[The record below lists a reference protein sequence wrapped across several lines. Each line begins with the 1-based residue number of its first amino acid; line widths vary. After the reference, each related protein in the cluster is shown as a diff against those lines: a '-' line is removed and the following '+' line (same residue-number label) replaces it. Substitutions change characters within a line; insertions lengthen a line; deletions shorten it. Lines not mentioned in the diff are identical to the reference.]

1 MTTTIIMDNC
11 LSKDIYFHEFEEEIN
26 PLSLPTHFTFPF
38 CYEPHE
44 LAKKA
49 SEYVQHYILT
59 QQEWIHNFGLEPKM
73 EGQAIGKMFGVLVV
87 QDRNK
92 KIGFLAGFSGKLAGK
107 NDHRYFVPPVFDML
121 TENSFFLLEEEHLND
136 LNKQIALLEEREIG
150 TELRRKLEQ
159 TKIKL
164 DHQFIQF
171 KENLKI
177 QKKERKLLRDQ
188 SKSVLSPSSY
198 ELLEQDLI
206 KQSLRDK
213 HELRVFQKQYEQ
225 DMAAAEQPLN
235 DYVNTIANLKEERR
249 KRSSQLQNK
258 LFAQYNFQ
266 NAQGES
272 KNVMEIFNDL
282 NKPQPPA
289 GSGEC
294 AAPKLLQYAYLN
306 QYKPIALAEFW
317 WGQSPS
323 AEVRRHLHYYPACRN
338 KCEPILGY
346 MLQGLLVDKNPMLE
360 NPDENIK
367 LPIIYEDESLVIINK
382 PEEFLSVPGIHVQ
395 DSVYTRMLQKYPD
408 AGPLIVHRL
417 DMSTSGILVLAKN
430 KEAHKIIQSQFI
442 NHTIV
447 KQYIALLDGLV
458 TEDSG
463 MISLPI
469 RVDLDDRPRQLVCYE
484 YGKKAITRWE
494 KIGVVAGKTKVRF
507 FPLTGRTHQL
517 RLHAAH
523 PDGMNCPIVGD
534 DLYGQKSNRLH
545 LHAAYIAFNHPV
557 TNERMHFSV
566 EPNF

>member
-1 MTTTIIMDNC
+1 MMDNC
-11 LSKDIYFHEFEEEIN
+11 FSKDIYFHEFDEEIN
-26 PLSLPTHFTFPF
+26 AIPLPTHFTFPF
-38 CYEPHE
+38 CYEPHL

-49 SEYVQHYILT
+49 SEYVQQYILT
-59 QQEWIHNFGLEPKM
+59 QQEWIHNFGLEPTM

-87 QDRNK
+87 QDQNK

-121 TENSFFLLEEEHLND
+121 TENSFFLLEEDHLND
-136 LNKQIALLEEREIG
+136 LNRQIAVLEGSEKGIELKRALEE
-150 TELRRKLEQ
+150 
-159 TKIKL
+159 TKINL
-164 DHQFIQF
+164 DQQLTQF
-171 KENLKI
+171 KENLKT
-177 QKKERKLLRDQ
+177 QKKERKLLRDH
-188 SKSVLSPSSY
+188 SKSVLSAASY
-198 ELLEQDLI
+198 ALLEQDLI

-213 HELRVFQKQYEQ
+213 YELHVFQKQYQ
-225 DMAAAEQPLN
+225 LDMAAAEQPLQ
-235 DYVNTIANLKEERR
+235 DYINRIADLKEERR
-249 KRSSQLQNK
+249 KRSSRLQNQ
-258 LFAQYNFQ
+258 LFAQYNFL
-266 NAQGES
+266 NANGET
-272 KNVMEIFNDL
+272 KNVMDIFRAF
-282 NKPQPPA
+282 NKLQPPA

-360 NPDENIK
+360 NPAENIA

-442 NHTIV
+442 NHSIV
-447 KQYIALLDGLV
+447 KHYIALLDGII
-458 TEDSG
+458 TEDAG

-484 YGKKAITRWE
+484 HGKKAVTRWE
-494 KIGVVAGKTKVRF
+494 KIAVVAGKTKVRY

-517 RLHAAH
+517 RLHSAH
-523 PDGMNCPIVGD
+523 SSGMNCPIVGD
-534 DLYGQKSNRLH
+534 DLYGQKANRLH

>member
-1 MTTTIIMDNC
+1 MKDNC
-11 LSKDIYFHEFEEEIN
+11 LSSGLYFHEFEEEIN
-26 PLSLPTHFTFPF
+26 TIPLPTHFTFPF

-49 SEYVQHYILT
+49 SKYVQHYILT
-59 QQEWIHNFGLEPKM
+59 QQEWVHNFGLEPEM

-87 QDRNK
+87 QDQNN

-121 TENSFFLLEEEHLND
+121 TENSFFLLEEEHLNE
-136 LNKQIALLEEREIG
+136 LNKQIALLEESETGLNLKRY
-150 TELRRKLEQ
+150 LEE

-164 DHQFIQF
+164 DHQLAQF
-171 KENLKI
+171 KERLKI
-177 QKKERKLLRDQ
+177 QKKERKLVRDK
-188 SKSVLSPSSY
+188 SKSTLSATLY
-198 ELLEQDLI
+198 EQLEQDLI

-213 HELRVFQKQYEQ
+213 YELSVFQKQYQ
-225 DMAAAEQPLN
+225 LDMADAEKPLN
-235 DYVNTIANLKEERR
+235 EYINSIAALKEERK
-249 KRSSQLQNK
+249 KRSSQLQNQ
-258 LFAQYNFQ
+258 LFASYNFQ
-266 NAQGES
+266 NAHGES
-272 KNVMEIFNDL
+272 KNVIDIFSAFNQI
-282 NKPQPPA
+282 QPPA

-294 AAPKLLQYAYLN
+294 AAPKLLQHAYLN
-306 QYKPIALAEFW
+306 HYKPIALAEFW

-360 NPDENIK
+360 SPDENIM

-395 DSVYTRMLQKYPD
+395 DSVYTRMLKKYPD

-447 KQYIALLDGLV
+447 KHYIALLDGLI

-463 MISLPI
+463 MISLPL

-494 KIGVVAGKTKVRF
+494 KISVKDGKTKVRY

-517 RLHAAH
+517 RLHSAH
-523 PDGMNCPIVGD
+523 PSGMNCPIVGD
-534 DLYGQKSNRLH
+534 DLYGQKANRLH
-545 LHAAYIAFNHPV
+545 LHAAYIEFNHPV
-557 TNERMHFSV
+557 SNERIHFAV

>member
-1 MTTTIIMDNC
+1 MRTTIMMDNC
-11 LSKDIYFHEFEEEIN
+11 LSKDIYFHEFDEEIN
-26 PLSLPTHFTFPF
+26 AIPLPTHFTFPF
-38 CYEPHE
+38 CYEPHL

-49 SEYVQHYILT
+49 SEYVQQYILT

-87 QDRNK
+87 QDQNK

-121 TENSFFLLEEEHLND
+121 TENSFFLLEEDHLND
-136 LNKQIALLEEREIG
+136 LNKQIAVLEGSEKGIELKRALEE
-150 TELRRKLEQ
+150 
-159 TKIKL
+159 TKINL
-164 DHQFIQF
+164 DQQFIQF
-171 KENLKI
+171 KEKLKT
-177 QKKERKLLRDQ
+177 QKKERKLLRDH
-188 SKSVLSPSSY
+188 SKSVLSAASY
-198 ELLEQDLI
+198 ALLEQDLI

-213 HELRVFQKQYEQ
+213 YELHVFQKQYQ
-225 DMAAAEQPLN
+225 LDMAAAEQPLQ
-235 DYVNTIANLKEERR
+235 DYIDTIADLKEERR
-249 KRSSQLQNK
+249 KRSSRLQNQ
-258 LFAQYNFQ
+258 LFAQYNFL
-266 NAQGES
+266 NANGES
-272 KNVMEIFNDL
+272 KNVMDIFKAF
-282 NKPQPPA
+282 NKLQPPA

-360 NPDENIK
+360 NPDENIA

-395 DSVYTRMLQKYPD
+395 DSVYTRMLKKYPD

-447 KQYIALLDGLV
+447 KQYIALLDGII
-458 TEDSG
+458 TEDAG

-484 YGKKAITRWE
+484 HGKKAVTRWE
-494 KIGVVAGKTKVRF
+494 KIAVVAGKTKVRY

-517 RLHAAH
+517 RLHSAH
-523 PDGMNCPIVGD
+523 PSGMNCPIVGD
-534 DLYGQKSNRLH
+534 DLYGQKANRLH

-557 TNERMHFSV
+557 TNERIHFYV

>member
-1 MTTTIIMDNC
+1 
-11 LSKDIYFHEFEEEIN
+11 
-26 PLSLPTHFTFPF
+26 
-38 CYEPHE
+38 
-44 LAKKA
+44 
-49 SEYVQHYILT
+49 
-59 QQEWIHNFGLEPKM
+59 
-73 EGQAIGKMFGVLVV
+73 
-87 QDRNK
+87 
-92 KIGFLAGFSGKLAGK
+92 
-107 NDHRYFVPPVFDML
+107 ML

-150 TELRRKLEQ
+150 TELRRKLEE
-159 TKIKL
+159 TKNKL

-188 SKSVLSPSSY
+188 SKSVLSASSY

-213 HELRVFQKQYEQ
+213 HELRVFQKQYEL

-266 NAQGES
+266 NAHGES
-272 KNVMEIFNDL
+272 KNVMDIFNDL

-360 NPDENIK
+360 NPDENIM

-447 KQYIALLDGLV
+447 KQYIALLDGV
-458 TEDSG
+458 ITEESG

-484 YGKKAITRWE
+484 YGKS
-494 KIGVVAGKTKVRF
+494 GYKV
-507 FPLTGRTHQL
+507 GENW
-517 RLHAAH
+517 
-523 PDGMNCPIVGD
+523 GCSG
-534 DLYGQKSNRLH
+534 
-545 LHAAYIAFNHPV
+545 
-557 TNERMHFSV
+557 
-566 EPNF
+566 